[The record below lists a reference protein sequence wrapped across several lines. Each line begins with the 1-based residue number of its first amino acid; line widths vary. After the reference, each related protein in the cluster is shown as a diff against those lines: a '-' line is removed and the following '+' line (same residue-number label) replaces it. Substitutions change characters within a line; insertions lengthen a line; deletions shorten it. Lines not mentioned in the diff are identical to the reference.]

1 MAFDACGEAFRRA
14 MEFFPQ
20 HFPDRPFTAFQCG
33 SWLLDCQLGPL
44 LPAESNI
51 RRLQEEVY
59 LHPLPGAGDD
69 ALLDRVFGRR
79 YDDIRQAPRDTGL
92 RRGVVDHILA
102 GGHFH
107 AGGCLLWP
115 QDVDWGRK
123 VYRR

>member
-1 MAFDACGEAFRRA
+1 MAFEACGESFRRA
-14 MEFFPQ
+14 MEFFPR
-20 HFPDRPFTAFQCG
+20 HFPHRPFEAFQCC
-33 SWLLDCQLGPL
+33 SWLLSSQLGPL

-59 LHPLPGAGDD
+59 LFPLRGAGDEQLFER
-69 ALLDRVFGRR
+69 AFGRK
-79 YDDIRQAPRDTGL
+79 YEDIRQAPRDTVL
-92 RRGVVDHILA
+92 RRAVVDHILA
-102 GGHFH
+102 GGHFQ